1 MTKYIIRR
9 ILIAIPTMFI
19 TLSIIFFSLRIL
31 PGDPALAILG
41 EGASEE
47 VLNRLREQMG
57 LNLPVWQQ
65 YLQYFGGILQG
76 DFGVS
81 ISTGRPVSEMIQSI
95 FPHTMLLAIGGL
107 LIGCLIGIPVGIFS
121 AIKQNSAWD
130 NVVRFVAMIGISFPP
145 FFLAILL
152 MIMFSLKIEW
162 FPSMGAGEGFAQNL
176 YHLVLPA
183 TTLGI
188 ILGAILM
195 RFVRASMLEE
205 VNQDYVRT
213 ARAKGVPEKLVIN
226 KHVLRNSL
234 IPVITVIGLDITA
247 LLSGAILTETIYS
260 RPGLGSMAVN
270 AIIARDFPTL
280 QGCLV
285 LFTVLV
291 VLVNLL
297 VDISYSLVNPK
308 IRPS

>member
-1 MTKYIIRR
+1 MAKYIVRR
-9 ILIAIPTMFI
+9 ILFAIPTMFI
-19 TLSIIFFSLRIL
+19 TLSIIFFSLRVL

-47 VLNRLREQMG
+47 VLVKLREQMG
-57 LNLPVWQQ
+57 LNLPVWEQ
-65 YLQYFGGILQG
+65 YLNYLGGIVRG

-81 ISTGRPVSEMIQSI
+81 ISTGKPVSEMIQSI
-95 FPHTMLLAIGGL
+95 FPHTMMLAVGGL
-107 LIGCLIGIPVGIFS
+107 FVGCLIGIPLGIVS
-121 AIKQNSAWD
+121 SIKQNTAMD
-130 NVVRFVAMIGISFPP
+130 NVIRFVAMIGISFPP

-152 MIMFSLKIEW
+152 MIGFSLKIEL
-162 FPSMGAGEGFAQNL
+162 FPSMGAGEGFVESL

-183 TTLGI
+183 VTLGI

-195 RFVRASMLEE
+195 RFVRSSMLDE

-213 ARAKGVPEKLVIN
+213 ARSKGVSEKLVIY

-260 RPGLGSMAVN
+260 RPGLGSMAVG

-291 VLVNLL
+291 VVVNLI
-297 VDISYSLVNPK
+297 VDVSYSLVNPK

>member
-1 MTKYIIRR
+1 
-9 ILIAIPTMFI
+9 MFI